1 MDPEGETYTS
11 TEKPL
16 EDALLF
22 VKPLE
27 LLAPQNV
34 EVHALGFEIYIRQQK
49 YLLAVKSLGKIAKI
63 DKKTPCF
70 KTNLDRLEAAVKA
83 HKDLDP
89 KIKQVVDLEL
99 VEINKA

>member
-1 MDPEGETYTS
+1 M
-11 TEKPL
+11 
-16 EDALLF
+16 
-22 VKPLE
+22 E

-49 YLLAVKSLGKIAKI
+49 YLLAVKALGKIARI
-63 DKKTPCF
+63 DKKTPSL

-99 VEINKA
+99 TEISKL

>member
-1 MDPEGETYTS
+1 MDPEGEQYSNTKT
-11 TEKPL
+11 PL
-16 EDALLF
+16 EDALQF

-49 YLLAVKSLGKIAKI
+49 YLLAIKSLTKMASI
-63 DKKTPCF
+63 DKNTPRF
-70 KTNLDRLEAAVKA
+70 KTDLDRFEAAVKA

-89 KIKQVVDLEL
+89 KIKQVIDLQL
-99 VEINKA
+99 AEIKKA

>member
-1 MDPEGETYTS
+1 LDPEGEKYIN

-16 EDALLF
+16 EDALQF

-49 YLLAVKSLGKIAKI
+49 YLLALKALNKIASI
-63 DKKTPCF
+63 DKNTPCF
-70 KTNLDRLEAAVKA
+70 RSNLDRFEAAFNA

-89 KIKQVVDLEL
+89 KVKEVIDLQIA
-99 VEINKA
+99 EINKA